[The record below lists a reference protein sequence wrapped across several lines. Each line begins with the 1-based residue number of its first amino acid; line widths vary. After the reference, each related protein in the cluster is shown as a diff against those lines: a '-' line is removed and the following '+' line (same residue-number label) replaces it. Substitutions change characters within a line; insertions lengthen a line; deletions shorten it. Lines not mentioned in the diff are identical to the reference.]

1 MNTRNLLLLFL
12 FIGYF
17 NGNAQ
22 NKKNVLLTINS
33 NPVYSSDFTKV
44 FNKNLDLVVEESQK
58 NVTGYLDLFIDYK
71 LKITEAYAQELD
83 KNQQY
88 IKEFKKYEDQLA
100 KKYIYDKRV
109 VSKLVEEAYDRSL
122 EEINAEHILV
132 LSNLNDSPNDTLKA
146 YNKIKEAHVKALKG
160 ENFTSL
166 VIEYSEEPG
175 AKKSKGKLGYFTAFQ
190 MVYPFENT
198 AYNTKVGE
206 ISQITR
212 TSFGYHIIKIND
224 RRKKKPKINVSHI
237 MIFSNKDKKAEDPE
251 ERINELYAMIMQ
263 GEPFEKIAKQ
273 FSEDKN
279 TGVKGGQ
286 LKTFGPG
293 DLKAPKFENAA
304 YSIKNEGEIIAP
316 IQSAFGW
323 HIIRLNEKFSIPS
336 FEEQK
341 DDIEKKVKGGARA
354 LVVTQAINKKIIKK
368 YGFKEGESYISY
380 FNNFVND
387 SILSRKWTYSS
398 IPLTENQILFTIG
411 DHDVTYTDYAEYL
424 RDNQKTIK
432 KYINKESLLID
443 MYVKFK
449 NETLKNYFKE
459 RLEVE
464 NTEYATI
471 INDYRNGLLVYD
483 VMNKNIWQIAKTD
496 STGLKDYYEKTKNNY
511 KWKKRLD
518 VDIYSSSDETTTKQ
532 VQTLLMRGEESATIK
547 KQINSDGKINVIT
560 VSDVFEIDQSELPE
574 DLIPEKGVSDIK
586 LNDGFYVVV
595 NIKEVIEP
603 TLKEF
608 DEVRGTVISD
618 FQTEIEKKWMQSLR
632 DKYEVKIN
640 NKSLKKL
647 KKKLDN

>member
-58 NVTGYLDLFIDYK
+58 NVAGYLDLFIDYK
-71 LKITEAYAQELD
+71 LKITEAYAQGLD

-100 KKYIYDKRV
+100 KKYIYDKRI

-198 AYNTKVGE
+198 AYNTNVGE

-237 MIFSNKDKKAEDPE
+237 MIFSNNDKKAEDPE

-263 GEPFEKIAKQ
+263 GEPFENIAKQ

-354 LVVTQAINKKIIKK
+354 LIVTQAINNKIIKK

-380 FNNFVND
+380 FNNYVND

-432 KYINKESLLID
+432 KYANKESLLID
-443 MYVKFK
+443 MYVRFK

-464 NTEYATI
+464 NKEYATI

-483 VMNKNIWQIAKTD
+483 VMNKNIWQIAKID
-496 STGLKDYYEKTKNNY
+496 STGLKNYYEKTKNNY
-511 KWKKRLD
+511 NWKKRLD
-518 VDIYSSSDETTTKQ
+518 VDIYSSSDEITTKQ

-547 KQINSDGKINVIT
+547 KQINSDGKINIIT

-574 DLIPEKGVSDIK
+574 GLIPVKGVSDIK

>member
-58 NVTGYLDLFIDYK
+58 NVAGYLDLFIDYK

-224 RRKKKPKINVSHI
+224 RMKKKPKINVSHI

-316 IQSAFGW
+316 VQSAFGW

-354 LVVTQAINKKIIKK
+354 LVVTQAINNKIIKK

-398 IPLTENQILFTIG
+398 IPLTENQILFIIG
-411 DHDVTYTDYAEYL
+411 DHDVTYTDFAEYL

-496 STGLKDYYEKTKNNY
+496 STGLKNYYEKTKSNY
-511 KWKKRLD
+511 NWKKRLD
-518 VDIYSSSDETTTKQ
+518 VDIYSSSDEITTKQ
-532 VQTLLMRGEESATIK
+532 VQTLLMRGEELATIK

-574 DLIPEKGVSDIK
+574 DIIPEKGVSDIK

-647 KKKLDN
+647 KRKLDN

>member
-58 NVTGYLDLFIDYK
+58 NVAGYLDLFIDYK

-316 IQSAFGW
+316 VQSAFGW

-354 LVVTQAINKKIIKK
+354 LVVTQAINNKIIKK

-496 STGLKDYYEKTKNNY
+496 STGLKDYYETKKNNY

-518 VDIYSSSDETTTKQ
+518 VDIYSSSDEITTKQ
-532 VQTLLMRGEESATIK
+532 VQTLLMRGEELATIK

-574 DLIPEKGVSDIK
+574 DIIPEKGVSDIK

-647 KKKLDN
+647 KRKLDN

>member
-58 NVTGYLDLFIDYK
+58 NVAGYLDLFIDYK

-354 LVVTQAINKKIIKK
+354 LVVTQAINNKIIKK

-387 SILSRKWTYSS
+387 SILSRKWSYSS

-518 VDIYSSSDETTTKQ
+518 VDIYSSSDEITTKQ

>member
-354 LVVTQAINKKIIKK
+354 LVVTQAINNKIIKK

-464 NTEYATI
+464 NKEYATI

>member
-58 NVTGYLDLFIDYK
+58 NVAGYLDLFIDYK

-316 IQSAFGW
+316 VQSAFGW

-354 LVVTQAINKKIIKK
+354 LVVTQAINNKIIKK

-398 IPLTENQILFTIG
+398 IPLTENQILFIIG
-411 DHDVTYTDYAEYL
+411 DHDVTYTDFAEYL

-496 STGLKDYYEKTKNNY
+496 STGLKDYYETKKNNY

-518 VDIYSSSDETTTKQ
+518 VDIYSSSDEITTKQ
-532 VQTLLMRGEESATIK
+532 VQTLLMRGEELATIK

-574 DLIPEKGVSDIK
+574 DIIPEKGVSDIK

-608 DEVRGTVISD
+608 DEVRGTVISN

-647 KKKLDN
+647 KRKLDN

>member
-58 NVTGYLDLFIDYK
+58 NVAGYLDLFIDYK

-190 MVYPFENT
+190 MLYPFENT

-354 LVVTQAINKKIIKK
+354 LVVTQAINNKIIKK
-368 YGFKEGESYISY
+368 YGYKEGESYISY

-518 VDIYSSSDETTTKQ
+518 VDIYSSSDEITTKQ

>member
-58 NVTGYLDLFIDYK
+58 NVAGYLDLFIDYK
-71 LKITEAYAQELD
+71 LKITEAYAQGLD

-100 KKYIYDKRV
+100 KKYIYDKRI

-198 AYNTKVGE
+198 AYNTNVGE

-237 MIFSNKDKKAEDPE
+237 MIFSNNDKKAEDPE

-263 GEPFEKIAKQ
+263 GEPFENIAKQ

-354 LVVTQAINKKIIKK
+354 LIVTQAINNKIIKK

-380 FNNFVND
+380 FNNYVND

-398 IPLTENQILFTIG
+398 IPLKENQILFTIG

-432 KYINKESLLID
+432 KYANKESLLID
-443 MYVKFK
+443 MYVRFK

-496 STGLKDYYEKTKNNY
+496 STGLKNYYEKTKNNY
-511 KWKKRLD
+511 NWKKRLD
-518 VDIYSSSDETTTKQ
+518 VDIYSSSDEITTKQ

-547 KQINSDGKINVIT
+547 KQINSDGKINIIT
-560 VSDVFEIDQSELPE
+560 ISDVFEIDQSELPE
-574 DLIPEKGVSDIK
+574 GLIPEKGVSDIK

>member
-58 NVTGYLDLFIDYK
+58 NVAGYLDLFIDYK

-198 AYNTKVGE
+198 AYNTNVGE

-316 IQSAFGW
+316 VQSAFGW

-354 LVVTQAINKKIIKK
+354 LVVTQAINNKIIKK

-398 IPLTENQILFTIG
+398 IPLTENQILFIIG
-411 DHDVTYTDYAEYL
+411 DHDVTYTDFAEYL

-496 STGLKDYYEKTKNNY
+496 STGLKDYYETKKNNY

-518 VDIYSSSDETTTKQ
+518 VDIYSSSDEITTKQ
-532 VQTLLMRGEESATIK
+532 VQTLLMRGEELATIK

-574 DLIPEKGVSDIK
+574 DIIPEKGVSDIK

-647 KKKLDN
+647 KRKLDN

>member
-12 FIGYF
+12 FIAYF

-58 NVTGYLDLFIDYK
+58 NVAGYLDLFIDYK
-71 LKITEAYAQELD
+71 LKITEAYAQGLD

-100 KKYIYDKRV
+100 KKYIYDKRI

-132 LSNLNDSPNDTLKA
+132 LSNLNDAPNDTLKA

-198 AYNTKVGE
+198 AYNTNVGE
-206 ISQITR
+206 ISEITR

-237 MIFSNKDKKAEDPE
+237 MIFSNNDKKAEDTE

-263 GEPFEKIAKQ
+263 GEPFENIAKQ

-354 LVVTQAINKKIIKK
+354 LIVTQAINNKIIKK

-380 FNNFVND
+380 FNNYVND

-432 KYINKESLLID
+432 KYANKESLLID
-443 MYVKFK
+443 MYVRFK

-464 NTEYATI
+464 NKEYATI

-483 VMNKNIWQIAKTD
+483 VMNKNIWQIAKID
-496 STGLKDYYEKTKNNY
+496 STGLKNYYEKTKNNY
-511 KWKKRLD
+511 NWKKRLD
-518 VDIYSSSDETTTKQ
+518 VDIYSSSDEITTKQ

-547 KQINSDGKINVIT
+547 KQINSDGKINIIA

-574 DLIPEKGVSDIK
+574 GLIPVKGVSDIK

>member
-58 NVTGYLDLFIDYK
+58 NVAGYLDLFIDYK

-198 AYNTKVGE
+198 AYNTNVGE

-354 LVVTQAINKKIIKK
+354 LIVTQAINNKIIKK

-432 KYINKESLLID
+432 KYINKESLLTD

-496 STGLKDYYEKTKNNY
+496 STGLKDYYETKKNNY

-518 VDIYSSSDETTTKQ
+518 VDIYSSSDEITTKQ
-532 VQTLLMRGEESATIK
+532 VQTLLMRGEELATIK

-574 DLIPEKGVSDIK
+574 DIIPEKGVSDIK

-647 KKKLDN
+647 KRKLDN

>member
-33 NPVYSSDFTKV
+33 NPVYASDFTKV

-58 NVTGYLDLFIDYK
+58 NVAGYLDLFIDYK

-198 AYNTKVGE
+198 AYNTNVGE

-224 RRKKKPKINVSHI
+224 RRKKKSKINVSHI
-237 MIFSNKDKKAEDPE
+237 MIFSNNDKKAEDPE

-263 GEPFEKIAKQ
+263 GEPFENIAKQ

-354 LVVTQAINKKIIKK
+354 LIVTQAINNKIIKK

-380 FNNFVND
+380 FNNYVND

-432 KYINKESLLID
+432 KYANKESLLID
-443 MYVKFK
+443 TYVRFK

-464 NTEYATI
+464 NKEYATI

-496 STGLKDYYEKTKNNY
+496 STGLKNYYEKTKNNY
-511 KWKKRLD
+511 NWKKRLD
-518 VDIYSSSDETTTKQ
+518 VDIYSSSDEITTKQ

-547 KQINSDGKINVIT
+547 KQINSDGKINIIT

-574 DLIPEKGVSDIK
+574 GLIPVKGVSDIK

>member
-58 NVTGYLDLFIDYK
+58 NVAGYLDLFIDYK
-71 LKITEAYAQELD
+71 LKITEAYAQGLD

-354 LVVTQAINKKIIKK
+354 LVVTQAINNKIIKK
-368 YGFKEGESYISY
+368 YGFKEGESYMSY

-518 VDIYSSSDETTTKQ
+518 VDIYSSSDEITTKQ
-532 VQTLLMRGEESATIK
+532 VQTLLMRGEESVTIK

-618 FQTEIEKKWMQSLR
+618 FQTEIEEKWMQSLR

>member
-58 NVTGYLDLFIDYK
+58 NVAGYLDLFIDYK

-354 LVVTQAINKKIIKK
+354 LVVTQAINNKIIKK

-496 STGLKDYYEKTKNNY
+496 STGLKDYYETKKNNY
-511 KWKKRLD
+511 KWEKRLD
-518 VDIYSSSDETTTKQ
+518 VDIYSSSDEITTKQ
-532 VQTLLMRGEESATIK
+532 VQTLLMRGEELATIK

-574 DLIPEKGVSDIK
+574 DIIPEKGVSDIK

-608 DEVRGTVISD
+608 DEVRGTVISN

-647 KKKLDN
+647 KRKLDN

>member
-17 NGNAQ
+17 IGNAQ

-354 LVVTQAINKKIIKK
+354 LVVTQAINNKIIKK

-518 VDIYSSSDETTTKQ
+518 VDIYSSSDEITTKQ

>member
-12 FIGYF
+12 FIGYL

-58 NVTGYLDLFIDYK
+58 NVAGYLDLFIDYK
-71 LKITEAYAQELD
+71 LKISEAYAQELD

-304 YSIKNEGEIIAP
+304 YSLKNEGEIIAP

-354 LVVTQAINKKIIKK
+354 LVVTQAINNKIIKK
-368 YGFKEGESYISY
+368 YGFKEGESYMSY

-496 STGLKDYYEKTKNNY
+496 STGLKNYYEKTKNNY
-511 KWKKRLD
+511 NWKKRLD
-518 VDIYSSSDETTTKQ
+518 VDIYSSSDEITTKQ
-532 VQTLLMRGEESATIK
+532 VQTLLMRGEESVTIK

-618 FQTEIEKKWMQSLR
+618 FQTEIEEKWMQSLR

>member
-58 NVTGYLDLFIDYK
+58 NVAGYLDLFIDYK

-198 AYNTKVGE
+198 AYNTNVGE

-316 IQSAFGW
+316 VQSAFGW

-354 LVVTQAINKKIIKK
+354 LIVTQAINNKIIKK

-432 KYINKESLLID
+432 KYINKESLLTD

-496 STGLKDYYEKTKNNY
+496 STGLKNYYEKTKNNY
-511 KWKKRLD
+511 NWKKRLD
-518 VDIYSSSDETTTKQ
+518 VDIYSSSDEITTKQ
-532 VQTLLMRGEESATIK
+532 VQTLLMRGKESATIK
-547 KQINSDGKINVIT
+547 KQINSEGKINVIT

-603 TLKEF
+603 NLKEF
-608 DEVRGTVISD
+608 DEVRGTAIKN
-618 FQTEIEKKWMQSLR
+618 F
-632 DKYEVKIN
+632 
-640 NKSLKKL
+640 
-647 KKKLDN
+647 

>member
-58 NVTGYLDLFIDYK
+58 NVAGYLDLFIDYK

-354 LVVTQAINKKIIKK
+354 LVVTQAINNKIIKK

-398 IPLTENQILFTIG
+398 IPLTENQILFIIG
-411 DHDVTYTDYAEYL
+411 DHDVTYTDFAEYL

-496 STGLKDYYEKTKNNY
+496 STGLKDYYETKKNNY

-518 VDIYSSSDETTTKQ
+518 VDIYSSSDEITTKQ
-532 VQTLLMRGEESATIK
+532 VQTLLMRGEELATIK

-574 DLIPEKGVSDIK
+574 DIIPEKGVSDIK

-647 KKKLDN
+647 KRKLDN

>member
-12 FIGYF
+12 FIAYF

-58 NVTGYLDLFIDYK
+58 NVAGYLDLFIDYK
-71 LKITEAYAQELD
+71 LKITEAYAQGLD

-100 KKYIYDKRV
+100 KKYIYDKRI

-198 AYNTKVGE
+198 AYNTNVGE
-206 ISQITR
+206 ISEITR

-237 MIFSNKDKKAEDPE
+237 MIFSNNDKKAEDTE

-263 GEPFEKIAKQ
+263 GEPFENIAKQ

-354 LVVTQAINKKIIKK
+354 LIVTQAINNKIIKK

-380 FNNFVND
+380 FNNYVND

-432 KYINKESLLID
+432 KYANKESLLID
-443 MYVKFK
+443 MYVRFK

-464 NTEYATI
+464 NKEYATI

-483 VMNKNIWQIAKTD
+483 VMNKNIWQIAKID
-496 STGLKDYYEKTKNNY
+496 STGLKNYYEKTKNNY
-511 KWKKRLD
+511 NWKKRLD
-518 VDIYSSSDETTTKQ
+518 VDIYSSSDEITTKQ

-547 KQINSDGKINVIT
+547 KQINSEGKINVIT

>member
-58 NVTGYLDLFIDYK
+58 NVAGYLDLFIDYK

-354 LVVTQAINKKIIKK
+354 LVVTQAINNKIIKK

-398 IPLTENQILFTIG
+398 IPLTENQILFIIG
-411 DHDVTYTDYAEYL
+411 DHDVTYTDFAEYL

-432 KYINKESLLID
+432 KYINKESLLTD

-496 STGLKDYYEKTKNNY
+496 STGLKNYYEKTKSNY
-511 KWKKRLD
+511 NWKKRLD
-518 VDIYSSSDETTTKQ
+518 VDIYSSSDEITTKQ
-532 VQTLLMRGEESATIK
+532 VQTLLLRGEESVTIK

-574 DLIPEKGVSDIK
+574 DIIPEKGVSDIK

-608 DEVRGTVISD
+608 DEVRGTVISN

-647 KKKLDN
+647 KRKLDN

>member
-58 NVTGYLDLFIDYK
+58 NVAGYLDLFIDYK

-316 IQSAFGW
+316 VQSAFGW

-354 LVVTQAINKKIIKK
+354 LVVTQAINNKIIKK

-398 IPLTENQILFTIG
+398 IPLTENQILFIIG
-411 DHDVTYTDYAEYL
+411 DHDVTYTDFAEYL

-496 STGLKDYYEKTKNNY
+496 STGLKDYYETKKNNY
-511 KWKKRLD
+511 KWEKRLD
-518 VDIYSSSDETTTKQ
+518 VDIYSSSDEITTKQ
-532 VQTLLMRGEESATIK
+532 VQTLLMRGEELATIK

-574 DLIPEKGVSDIK
+574 DIIPEKGVSDIK

-608 DEVRGTVISD
+608 DEVRGTVISN

-647 KKKLDN
+647 KRKLDN

>member
-22 NKKNVLLTINS
+22 NKKNILLTINS

-58 NVTGYLDLFIDYK
+58 NVAGYLDLFIDYK
-71 LKITEAYAQELD
+71 LKITEAYAQGLD

-100 KKYIYDKRV
+100 KKYIYDKRI

-146 YNKIKEAHVKALKG
+146 YNKIKEAHIKALKG

-198 AYNTKVGE
+198 AYNTNVGE
-206 ISQITR
+206 ISEITR

-237 MIFSNKDKKAEDPE
+237 MIFSNNDKKAEDPE

-263 GEPFEKIAKQ
+263 GEPFENIAKQ

-354 LVVTQAINKKIIKK
+354 LIVTQAINNKIIKK

-380 FNNFVND
+380 FNNYVND

-432 KYINKESLLID
+432 KYANKESLLID
-443 MYVKFK
+443 MYVRFK

-464 NTEYATI
+464 NKEYATI

-483 VMNKNIWQIAKTD
+483 VMNKNIWQIAKID
-496 STGLKDYYEKTKNNY
+496 STGLKNYYEKTKNNY
-511 KWKKRLD
+511 NWKKRLD
-518 VDIYSSSDETTTKQ
+518 VDIYSSSDEITTKQ

-547 KQINSDGKINVIT
+547 KQINSDGKINIIA
-560 VSDVFEIDQSELPE
+560 VSDIFEIDQSELPE
-574 DLIPEKGVSDIK
+574 GLIPVKGVSDIK

>member
-58 NVTGYLDLFIDYK
+58 NVAGYLDLFIDYK

-316 IQSAFGW
+316 VQSAFGW

-354 LVVTQAINKKIIKK
+354 LVVTQAINNKIIKK

-398 IPLTENQILFTIG
+398 IPLTENQILFIIG
-411 DHDVTYTDYAEYL
+411 DHDVTYTDFAEYL

-496 STGLKDYYEKTKNNY
+496 STGLKDYYETKKNNY

-518 VDIYSSSDETTTKQ
+518 VDIYSSSDEITTKQ
-532 VQTLLMRGEESATIK
+532 VQTLLLRGEESVTIK

-647 KKKLDN
+647 KRKLDN

>member
-58 NVTGYLDLFIDYK
+58 NVAGYLDLFIDYK

-354 LVVTQAINKKIIKK
+354 LVVTQAINNKIIKK

-411 DHDVTYTDYAEYL
+411 DRDVTYTDYAEYL

-518 VDIYSSSDETTTKQ
+518 VDIYSSSDEITTKQ

>member
-58 NVTGYLDLFIDYK
+58 NVAGYLDLFIDYK
-71 LKITEAYAQELD
+71 LKITEAYAQGLD

-100 KKYIYDKRV
+100 KKYIYDKRI

-237 MIFSNKDKKAEDPE
+237 MIFSNNDKKAEDPE

-354 LVVTQAINKKIIKK
+354 LIVTQAINNKIIKK

-380 FNNFVND
+380 FNNYVND

-432 KYINKESLLID
+432 KYANKESLLID
-443 MYVKFK
+443 MYVRFK

-496 STGLKDYYEKTKNNY
+496 STGLKNYYEKTKNNY
-511 KWKKRLD
+511 NWKKRLD
-518 VDIYSSSDETTTKQ
+518 VDIYSSSDEITTKQ

-547 KQINSDGKINVIT
+547 KQINSDGKINIIT
-560 VSDVFEIDQSELPE
+560 ISDVFEIDQSELPE
-574 DLIPEKGVSDIK
+574 GLIPEKGVSDIK

>member
-58 NVTGYLDLFIDYK
+58 NVAGYLDLFIDYK

-354 LVVTQAINKKIIKK
+354 LVVTQAINNKIIKK

-608 DEVRGTVISD
+608 DEVRGTVISN
-618 FQTEIEKKWMQSLR
+618 FQTEIEEKWMQSLR

>member
-12 FIGYF
+12 FIAYF

-58 NVTGYLDLFIDYK
+58 NVAGYLDLFIDYK

-100 KKYIYDKRV
+100 KKYIYDKRI

-198 AYNTKVGE
+198 AYNTNVGE

-323 HIIRLNEKFSIPS
+323 HIIRLNEKFLIPS

-354 LVVTQAINKKIIKK
+354 LIVTQAINNKIIKK

-432 KYINKESLLID
+432 KYINKESLLTD

-496 STGLKDYYEKTKNNY
+496 STGLKNYYEKTKNNY
-511 KWKKRLD
+511 NWKKRLD
-518 VDIYSSSDETTTKQ
+518 VDIYSSSDEITTKQ

-547 KQINSDGKINVIT
+547 KQINSEGKINVIT

-574 DLIPEKGVSDIK
+574 DLIPEKGISDIK

-618 FQTEIEKKWMQSLR
+618 FQTEIEEKWMQSLR

>member
-58 NVTGYLDLFIDYK
+58 NVAGYLDLFIDYK

-354 LVVTQAINKKIIKK
+354 LVVTQAINNKIIKK

-411 DHDVTYTDYAEYL
+411 DHDVTYNDYAEYL

-518 VDIYSSSDETTTKQ
+518 VDIYSSSDEITTKQ

>member
-12 FIGYF
+12 FIGYL

-58 NVTGYLDLFIDYK
+58 NVAGYLDLFIDYK

-198 AYNTKVGE
+198 AYNTNVGE

-323 HIIRLNEKFSIPS
+323 HIIRLNEKFLIPS

-354 LVVTQAINKKIIKK
+354 LIVTQAINNKIIKK

-432 KYINKESLLID
+432 KYINKESLLTD

-496 STGLKDYYEKTKNNY
+496 STGLKNYYEKTKNNY
-511 KWKKRLD
+511 NWKKRLD
-518 VDIYSSSDETTTKQ
+518 VDIYSSSDEITTKQ

-618 FQTEIEKKWMQSLR
+618 FQTEIEEKWMQSLR

>member
-58 NVTGYLDLFIDYK
+58 NVAGYLDLFIDYK

-316 IQSAFGW
+316 VQSAFGW

-354 LVVTQAINKKIIKK
+354 LVVTQAINNKIIKK

-398 IPLTENQILFTIG
+398 IPLTENQILFIIG
-411 DHDVTYTDYAEYL
+411 DHDVTYTDFAEYL

-496 STGLKDYYEKTKNNY
+496 STGLKDYYETKKNNY
-511 KWKKRLD
+511 KWEKRLD
-518 VDIYSSSDETTTKQ
+518 VDIYSSSDEITTKQ
-532 VQTLLMRGEESATIK
+532 VQTLLMRGEELATIK

-574 DLIPEKGVSDIK
+574 DIIPEKGVSDIK

-647 KKKLDN
+647 KRKLDN

>member
-58 NVTGYLDLFIDYK
+58 NVAGYLDLFIDYK

-198 AYNTKVGE
+198 AYNTNVGE

-354 LVVTQAINKKIIKK
+354 LIVTQAINNKIIKK

-432 KYINKESLLID
+432 KYINKESLLTD

-496 STGLKDYYEKTKNNY
+496 STGLKNYYEKTKNNY
-511 KWKKRLD
+511 
-518 VDIYSSSDETTTKQ
+518 
-532 VQTLLMRGEESATIK
+532 
-547 KQINSDGKINVIT
+547 N
-560 VSDVFEIDQSELPE
+560 
-574 DLIPEKGVSDIK
+574 
-586 LNDGFYVVV
+586 
-595 NIKEVIEP
+595 
-603 TLKEF
+603 
-608 DEVRGTVISD
+608 
-618 FQTEIEKKWMQSLR
+618 
-632 DKYEVKIN
+632 
-640 NKSLKKL
+640 
-647 KKKLDN
+647 

>member
-17 NGNAQ
+17 IGNAQ

-58 NVTGYLDLFIDYK
+58 NVAGYLDLFIDYK

-354 LVVTQAINKKIIKK
+354 LVVTQAINNKIIKK

-411 DHDVTYTDYAEYL
+411 DHDVTYNDYAEYL

-518 VDIYSSSDETTTKQ
+518 VDIYSSSDEITTKQ

>member
-58 NVTGYLDLFIDYK
+58 NVAGYLDLFIDYK

-316 IQSAFGW
+316 VQSAFGW

-354 LVVTQAINKKIIKK
+354 LVVTQAINNKIIKK

-398 IPLTENQILFTIG
+398 IPLTENQILFIIG

-432 KYINKESLLID
+432 KYINKESLLTD

-496 STGLKDYYEKTKNNY
+496 STGLKNYYEKTKNNY
-511 KWKKRLD
+511 NWKKRLD
-518 VDIYSSSDETTTKQ
+518 VDIYSSSDEITTKQ
-532 VQTLLMRGEESATIK
+532 VQTLLLRGEESVTIK

-608 DEVRGTVISD
+608 DEVRGTVISN
-618 FQTEIEKKWMQSLR
+618 FQTEIEEKWMQSLR